1 MLAERRSHR
10 LRPAAIVAFVAV
22 AVSAAALFALRLS
35 AQAPPASLS
44 RGRAVYDHHC
54 VECHGKEGRGDG
66 PAAFQLIPKPRDFTT
81 ARYKIRTT
89 ATGTLPT
96 DEDLLR
102 SVRQGLYGTA
112 MPAWQQILPDD
123 DIVAVVEVVKSF
135 SPRFASE
142 SRAPMIASAMPA
154 VTEQIVDRGAAV
166 YETLQCGKCHGS
178 DGRGAGATAH
188 DFQDDW
194 NQPLTAADLTEPW
207 TFHGGSTTA
216 DLFMRFR
223 TGMSGT
229 PMPSFS
235 ESASDA
241 DLWDLAAYVGSLARK
256 PLWDMTADEVTE
268 HFAEET
274 ARARANPL
282 ARGEALVNALACTL
296 CHSPVD
302 EERRMLPGLKLAG
315 GLRIRLEPFGEY
327 PAGNLTSDKDTG
339 LGAWS
344 DDEIKQAITK
354 GILKD
359 GSRLLPYPM
368 DWASYSTLSDDDLNA
383 IVAYLRTVPAVR
395 NKIPAPRQTF
405 LPLYL
410 WGKFR
415 MLFLGGDPPMTFYAG
430 NAGNAVPR

>member
-10 LRPAAIVAFVAV
+10 LRPAAIVTC
-22 AVSAAALFALRLS
+22 AAAAASAGLLALRLS
-35 AQAPPASLS
+35 AQSPPEPAS
-44 RGRAVYDHHC
+44 RGRAVYERHC
-54 VECHGKEGRGDG
+54 VECHGKDGRGDG
-66 PAAFQLIPKPRDFTT
+66 PAAFQLVPKPRDFTT

-89 ATGTLPT
+89 PTGTLPT
-96 DEDLLR
+96 DDDLLR

-112 MPAWQQILPDD
+112 MPAWQQILPDQ
-123 DIVAVVEVVKSF
+123 DIRAVVEVVKSF

-142 SRAPMIASAMPA
+142 SRAQMPA
-154 VTEQIVDRGAAV
+154 PVTPPLTAQTIERGAVV

-194 NQPLTAADLTEPW
+194 NQPLIAADLTEPW

-235 ESASDA
+235 ESANDA
-241 DLWDLAAYVGSLARK
+241 DLWDLAVYVSSLARK
-256 PLWDMTADEVTE
+256 PLWDMTADEVTA
-268 HFAEET
+268 HFAAET
-274 ARARANPL
+274 ARDKANPA
-282 ARGEALVNALACTL
+282 ARGETLVNSLACTL

-302 EERRMLPGLKLAG
+302 EEKRMLPGLKLAG
-315 GLRIRLEPFGEY
+315 GLRILLEPFGEY
-327 PAGNLTSDKDTG
+327 PTGNLTSDKETG

-344 DDEIKQAITK
+344 DDEMKRAITK
-354 GILKD
+354 GILKN
-359 GSRLLPYPM
+359 GTRLLPYPM

-395 NKIPAPRQTF
+395 NKVPAPRQTF

-410 WGKFR
+410 WGKFS

-430 NAGNAVPR
+430 NSGNAVPR